1 MWILFESALRGT
13 AKSLGQNCG
22 GETVHVKM
30 QENLLRCNCY
40 ISFDTY
46 CLLFL
51 VFYHIVLVLVP
62 AVLIPAAADVSDKH
76 FPLVRATGRAGQTMR
91 IGKANPTG
99 ICKRGQMKQ
108 LSLSVIYQLRRP
120 GVWRFELCCAI

>member
-51 VFYHIVLVLVP
+51 VFYHVLVP

-91 IGKANPTG
+91 IGKANLTG
-99 ICKRGQMKQ
+99 TCKRGQMKQ
-108 LSLSVIYQLRRP
+108 LSIATAGGLEV
-120 GVWRFELCCAI
+120 